1 MSDSAGIR
9 IIPGRRRRRIPPLR
23 RGVYLLP
30 NLFTSA
36 GLISGFYSVIATLGH
51 RYELAAIMIL
61 VAQACDVL
69 DGRIARLTR
78 SSSSFGEQYDSLADL
93 VAFGVAP
100 GILVYQ
106 WALVPWGRWGWLA
119 ATLYVTCGALRLA
132 RFNVQV
138 GSVEKR
144 HFVGLPIP
152 AAALEHN
159 GVALVV
165 ERRLVGEGRSELAI
179 RVLHAFHGAAHRV
192 SIHVHVERRHED
204 ADAGGGRSEEPIL
217 ALRHDGDHPSVGRRD
232 DTVLARRRR
241 ALGIAKEIEA
251 QGEADDER
259 HDGRR
264 VPGGGTDHGDEPEDA
279 RRHRD
284 HRPAF
289 ARDRQDAAHL
299 LNCASGRRGGW
310 TRARASGS

>member
-152 AAALEHN
+152 AAADVIATTVLLFYYFGGAGAPN
-159 GVALVV
+159 KRILMLLVIYAVAGLMV
-165 ERRLVGEGRSELAI
+165 SEIRYFSFKEIKLHHRHPFQVLLGLIVLIMLTIAAPQPVLFLAI
-179 RVLHAFHGAAHRV
+179 VTYALSGPV
-192 SIHVHVERRHED
+192 VYL
-204 ADAGGGRSEEPIL
+204 GR
-217 ALRHDGDHPSVGRRD
+217 
-232 DTVLARRRR
+232 
-241 ALGIAKEIEA
+241 
-251 QGEADDER
+251 
-259 HDGRR
+259 
-264 VPGGGTDHGDEPEDA
+264 
-279 RRHRD
+279 
-284 HRPAF
+284 
-289 ARDRQDAAHL
+289 L
-299 LNCASGRRGGW
+299 LSGRR
-310 TRARASGS
+310 RLAARAGQAPAGRPGAVRSAPPPL

>member
-23 RGVYLLP
+23 RGVYLLA

-152 AAALEHN
+152 AAADVIATTVLLFYYFGGAGAPN
-159 GVALVV
+159 KRILMLLVIYAVAGLMV
-165 ERRLVGEGRSELAI
+165 SEIRYFSFKEIKLHHRHPFQVLLGLIVLIMLTIAAPQPVLFLAI
-179 RVLHAFHGAAHRV
+179 VTYALSGPV
-192 SIHVHVERRHED
+192 VYL
-204 ADAGGGRSEEPIL
+204 GR
-217 ALRHDGDHPSVGRRD
+217 
-232 DTVLARRRR
+232 
-241 ALGIAKEIEA
+241 
-251 QGEADDER
+251 
-259 HDGRR
+259 
-264 VPGGGTDHGDEPEDA
+264 
-279 RRHRD
+279 
-284 HRPAF
+284 
-289 ARDRQDAAHL
+289 L
-299 LNCASGRRGGW
+299 LSGRR
-310 TRARASGS
+310 RLAARAGQAPAGRVGGVRGGAPTPPP